1 MVYDKDIDE
10 DVSDGFFFTI
20 GYNGFT
26 GGELQQELMRCGI
39 SAISLASS
47 RSRREGVRI
56 CVALLKKEEDYS
68 LLDDR
73 LSLFSKK
80 VSKSVF

>member
-1 MVYDKDIDE
+1 
-10 DVSDGFFFTI
+10 
-20 GYNGFT
+20 
-26 GGELQQELMRCGI
+26 MRCGI